1 MNAETAERE
10 MMKLKNQTVDLGLTG
25 YDELFMTGQER
36 ADSRKPKVE
45 EIPLTELTPFK
56 NHPFKVKNDA
66 EMAELMKSI
75 ADAGVLSPALARPKE
90 DGGYEL
96 ISGHRRLAA
105 CKALGMDTMPVIV
118 RQLTDEEAVIT
129 MVDSNLQR
137 EHILPSEKAFAYKMK
152 MEAMRRKAGR
162 PEKNSSQVAT
172 NFDTAAEIG
181 KSAGESRD
189 QVFRYIRLTNL
200 IPEILQMVDDG
211 KIALTPAVELSYLQP
226 SEQEALFSIMDCD
239 EVTPSLSQAQRLRRM
254 SENQTLT
261 DTAAMQLMSEV
272 KGNQVEYVKV
282 PVDSLRSYFRPD
294 TSMKQMAETLVK
306 AMDFYNK
313 HLERQRRD
321 RDAR

>member
-1 MNAETAERE
+1 
-10 MMKLKNQTVDLGLTG
+10 MKLKNQTIDLGLSG
-25 YDELFMTGQER
+25 YDELFMTQQER
-36 ADSRKPKVE
+36 ADTRKPKVE
-45 EIPLTELTPFK
+45 EHPLTELTPFK

-90 DGGYEL
+90 GGGYEL

-118 RQLTDEEAVIT
+118 RRLTDEEAVIT

-152 MEAMRRKAGR
+152 LDALKHQGKTSA
-162 PEKNSSQVAT
+162 QVAQKLSV
-172 NFDTAAEIG
+172 EIVG
-181 KSAGESRD
+181 EAAGESKD
-189 QVFRYIRLTNL
+189 QVRRYIRLTNL

-226 SEQEALFSIMDCD
+226 PEQETLFSIMDCD

-254 SENQTLT
+254 SEEQRFT
-261 DTAAMQLMSEV
+261 DSAVMQLMSEV

-282 PVDSLRSYFRPD
+282 PVDKLRSYFRPD
-294 TSMKQMAETLVK
+294 TSMKQMTETLVK

-313 HLERQRRD
+313 HLERQRQN

>member
-1 MNAETAERE
+1 
-10 MMKLKNQTVDLGLTG
+10 MKLKNQTIDLGLRG
-25 YDELFMTGQER
+25 YDELFMTEQER
-36 ADSRKPKVE
+36 ADTRKPKVE
-45 EIPLTELTPFK
+45 ELPLSELTPFK

-75 ADAGVLSPALARPKE
+75 ADAGVLSPAMARPKKG
-90 DGGYEL
+90 GGYEL

-105 CKALGMDTMPVIV
+105 CKALGMDTMPVII
-118 RQLTDEEAVIT
+118 RKLTDEEAVIT

-152 MEAMRRKAGR
+152 MEALRHQGR
-162 PEKNSSQVAT
+162 TSDQLGPKLTVEEIAKGDSASQV
-172 NFDTAAEIG
+172 
-181 KSAGESRD
+181 K
-189 QVFRYIRLTNL
+189 RYIRLTNL

-211 KIALTPAVELSYLQP
+211 RIALTPAVELSYLQP
-226 SEQEALFSIMDCD
+226 SEQETLFSIMDCD

-254 SENQTLT
+254 SEEQRFT
-261 DTAAMQLMSEV
+261 DSAVMQLMSEV

-282 PVDSLRSYFRPD
+282 PVDKLRSYFRPD
-294 TSMKQMAETLVK
+294 TSMKQMTETLVK

-313 HLERQRRD
+313 HLERQRQD

>member
-1 MNAETAERE
+1 
-10 MMKLKNQTVDLGLTG
+10 MKLKNQTIDLGLSG
-25 YDELFMTGQER
+25 YDELFMTEQER
-36 ADSRKPKVE
+36 ADTRKPKVE
-45 EIPLTELTPFK
+45 ELPLTELTPFK

-90 DGGYEL
+90 GGGYEL

-118 RQLTDEEAVIT
+118 RKLTNEEAVIT

-152 MEAMRRKAGR
+152 MEAL
-162 PEKNSSQVAT
+162 KNQGKRTDLTSYQVGT
-172 NFDTAAEIG
+172 KLDTASEIG
-181 KSAGESRD
+181 KSGSDSRI

-226 SEQEALFSIMDCD
+226 SEQEMLFSVMDCD

-254 SENQTLT
+254 SEEQRFT
-261 DTAAMQLMSEV
+261 DSAIMQLMSEV

-282 PVDSLRSYFRPD
+282 PVDKLRSYFRPD
-294 TSMKQMAETLVK
+294 TSMKQMTETLVK
-306 AMDFYNK
+306 AMEFYNK

>member
-1 MNAETAERE
+1 
-10 MMKLKNQTVDLGLTG
+10 MKLKNQTIDLGLSG
-25 YDELFMTGQER
+25 YDELFMTEQER
-36 ADSRKPKVE
+36 ADTRKPKVE
-45 EIPLTELTPFK
+45 ELPLSELSPFK

-90 DGGYEL
+90 GGGYEL

-118 RQLTDEEAVIT
+118 RKLTDEEAVIT

-152 MEAMRRKAGR
+152 MEAL
-162 PEKNSSQVAT
+162 KNQGKRTDLTSYQVGT
-172 NFDTAAEIG
+172 KLDTASEIG
-181 KSAGESRD
+181 KSGSDSRI

-211 KIALTPAVELSYLQP
+211 MIALTPAVELSYLQP
-226 SEQEALFSIMDCD
+226 SEQETLFSVMDCD

-254 SENQTLT
+254 SEEQRFT
-261 DTAAMQLMSEV
+261 DSAVMQLMSEV

-282 PVDSLRSYFRPD
+282 PVDKLRSYFRPD
-294 TSMKQMAETLVK
+294 TSMKQMTEALVK
-306 AMDFYNK
+306 AMEFYNK

>member
-1 MNAETAERE
+1 
-10 MMKLKNQTVDLGLTG
+10 MKLKEQTIDLGLSG
-25 YDELFMTGQER
+25 YDELFMTEQER
-36 ADSRKPKVE
+36 ADTRKPKVE
-45 EIPLTELTPFK
+45 ELPLLELTPFK

-90 DGGYEL
+90 GGGYEL

-118 RQLTDEEAVIT
+118 RKLTDEEAVIT

-152 MEAMRRKAGR
+152 YEALKHQGT
-162 PEKNSSQVAT
+162 SSQVGTKLRTDELLAQSS
-172 NFDTAAEIG
+172 DD
-181 KSAGESRD
+181 SRN
-189 QVFRYIRLTNL
+189 QIQRYIRLTNL

-211 KIALTPAVELSYLQP
+211 RIALTPAVELSYLQP
-226 SEQEALFSIMDCD
+226 SEQETLFSVMDCD

-254 SENQTLT
+254 SEEQRFT
-261 DTAAMQLMSEV
+261 DSAVMQLMSEV

-282 PVDSLRSYFRPD
+282 PVDKLRSYFRPD
-294 TSMKQMAETLVK
+294 TSMKQMTETLVK

>member
-1 MNAETAERE
+1 
-10 MMKLKNQTVDLGLTG
+10 MKLKNQTVDLGLSG
-25 YDELFMTGQER
+25 YDELFMTEQER
-36 ADSRKPKVE
+36 ADTRKPKVE
-45 EIPLTELTPFK
+45 ELPLSELTPFK
-56 NHPFKVKNDA
+56 DHPFKVKNDA

-90 DGGYEL
+90 GGGYEL

-105 CKALGMDTMPVIV
+105 CKALGMDTLPVIV
-118 RQLTDEEAVIT
+118 RKLTDEEAVIT

-152 MEAMRRKAGR
+152 MEALK
-162 PEKNSSQVAT
+162 SQGKRTDLTSTQLGPKLRSNEIVG
-172 NFDTAAEIG
+172 AASG
-181 KSAGESRD
+181 DSRE
-189 QVFRYIRLTNL
+189 QVRRYIRLTNL

-226 SEQEALFSIMDCD
+226 SEQETLFSTMDCD

-254 SENQTLT
+254 SEEQRFT
-261 DTAAMQLMSEV
+261 DSAVMQLMSEV

-282 PVDSLRSYFRPD
+282 PVDKLRSYFRPD
-294 TSMKQMAETLVK
+294 TSMKQMTETLVK
-306 AMDFYNK
+306 AMEFYNK
-313 HLERQRRD
+313 HLERQRQD

>member
-1 MNAETAERE
+1 
-10 MMKLKNQTVDLGLTG
+10 MKLKNQTIDLGLRA
-25 YDELFMTGQER
+25 YDELFMTEQER
-36 ADSRKPKVE
+36 ADTRKPKVE
-45 EIPLTELTPFK
+45 ELPLSELTPFK

-75 ADAGVLSPALARPKE
+75 ADAGVLSPAMARPKKG
-90 DGGYEL
+90 GGYEL

-105 CKALGMDTMPVIV
+105 CKALGMDTMPVII
-118 RQLTDEEAVIT
+118 RKLTDEEAVIT

-152 MEAMRRKAGR
+152 MEALRHQGR
-162 PEKNSSQVAT
+162 TSDQLGPKLTVEEIAKGDSASQV
-172 NFDTAAEIG
+172 
-181 KSAGESRD
+181 K
-189 QVFRYIRLTNL
+189 RYIRLTNL

-211 KIALTPAVELSYLQP
+211 RIALTPAVELSYLQP
-226 SEQEALFSIMDCD
+226 SEQETLFSIMDCD

-254 SENQTLT
+254 SEEQRFT
-261 DTAAMQLMSEV
+261 DSAVMQLMSEV

-282 PVDSLRSYFRPD
+282 PVDKLRSFFRPD
-294 TSMKQMAETLVK
+294 TSMKQMTETLVK

-313 HLERQRRD
+313 HLERQHRD

>member
-1 MNAETAERE
+1 
-10 MMKLKNQTVDLGLTG
+10 MKLKNQTIDLGLRG
-25 YDELFMTGQER
+25 YDELFMTEQER
-36 ADSRKPKVE
+36 ADTRKPKVE
-45 EIPLTELTPFK
+45 ELPLSELTPFK

-75 ADAGVLSPALARPKE
+75 ADAGVLSPAMARPKKG
-90 DGGYEL
+90 GGYEL

-105 CKALGMDTMPVIV
+105 CKALGMDTMQVII
-118 RQLTDEEAVIT
+118 RKLTDEEAVIT

-152 MEAMRRKAGR
+152 MEALRHQGR
-162 PEKNSSQVAT
+162 TSDQLGPKLTVEEIAKGDSASQV
-172 NFDTAAEIG
+172 
-181 KSAGESRD
+181 K
-189 QVFRYIRLTNL
+189 RYIRLTNL

-211 KIALTPAVELSYLQP
+211 RIALTPAVELSYLQP
-226 SEQEALFSIMDCD
+226 SEQETLFSIMDCD

-254 SENQTLT
+254 SEEQRFT
-261 DTAAMQLMSEV
+261 DSAVMQLMSEV

-282 PVDSLRSYFRPD
+282 PVDKLRSFFRPD
-294 TSMKQMAETLVK
+294 TSMKQMTETLVK

-313 HLERQRRD
+313 HLERQHRD

>member
-1 MNAETAERE
+1 
-10 MMKLKNQTVDLGLTG
+10 MKLKNQTVDLGLSG
-25 YDELFMTGQER
+25 YDELFMTEQER
-36 ADSRKPKVE
+36 ADTRKPKVE
-45 EIPLTELTPFK
+45 ELPLSELTPFK
-56 NHPFKVKNDA
+56 DHPFKVKNDA

-90 DGGYEL
+90 GGGYEL

-118 RQLTDEEAVIT
+118 RKLTDEEAVIT
-129 MVDSNLQR
+129 MVDSNLKR

-152 MEAMRRKAGR
+152 MEALK
-162 PEKNSSQVAT
+162 SQGKRTDLTSTQLGPKLRSNEIVG
-172 NFDTAAEIG
+172 AASG
-181 KSAGESRD
+181 DSRE
-189 QVFRYIRLTNL
+189 QVRRYIRLTNL

-226 SEQEALFSIMDCD
+226 SEQETLFSTMDCD

-254 SENQTLT
+254 SEEQRFT
-261 DTAAMQLMSEV
+261 DSAVMQLMSEV

-282 PVDSLRSYFRPD
+282 PVDKLRSYFRPD
-294 TSMKQMAETLVK
+294 TSMKQMTETLVK
-306 AMDFYNK
+306 AMEFYNK
-313 HLERQRRD
+313 HLERQRQD

>member
-1 MNAETAERE
+1 
-10 MMKLKNQTVDLGLTG
+10 MKLKNQTIDLGLSG
-25 YDELFMTGQER
+25 YDELLITEQER
-36 ADSRKPKVE
+36 ADTRKPKVE
-45 EIPLTELTPFK
+45 ELPLSELTPFK

-75 ADAGVLSPALARPKE
+75 ADAGVLSPAMARPKKG
-90 DGGYEL
+90 GGYEL

-105 CKALGMDTMPVIV
+105 CKTLGMETMPVII
-118 RQLTDEEAVIT
+118 RPLSDEEAVIT

-152 MEAMRRKAGR
+152 MDALK
-162 PEKNSSQVAT
+162 SQGKRTDLTSYQVGT
-172 NFDTAAEIG
+172 KFDAASEIG
-181 KSAGESRD
+181 KSGNDSRI

-211 KIALTPAVELSYLQP
+211 RIALTPAVELSYLQP
-226 SEQEALFSIMDCD
+226 SEQETLFSVMDCD

-254 SENQTLT
+254 SEEQRFT
-261 DTAAMQLMSEV
+261 DSAVMQIMSEV

-282 PVDSLRSYFRPD
+282 PVDKLRSYFRPD
-294 TSMKQMAETLVK
+294 TSMKQMTETLVK

-313 HLERQRRD
+313 HLERQRQD

>member
-1 MNAETAERE
+1 
-10 MMKLKNQTVDLGLTG
+10 MKLKNQTINLGLSG
-25 YDELFMTGQER
+25 YDELFMTEQER
-36 ADSRKPKVE
+36 ADTRKPKVE
-45 EIPLTELTPFK
+45 ELPLSELTPFK
-56 NHPFKVKNDA
+56 DHPFKVKNDA

-90 DGGYEL
+90 GGGYEL

-118 RQLTDEEAVIT
+118 RKLTDEEAVIT

-152 MEAMRRKAGR
+152 MEALK
-162 PEKNSSQVAT
+162 SQGKRTDLTSTQLGPKLRSNEIVG
-172 NFDTAAEIG
+172 AASG
-181 KSAGESRD
+181 DSRE
-189 QVFRYIRLTNL
+189 QVRRYIRLTNL

-226 SEQEALFSIMDCD
+226 PEQETLFSIMDCD

-254 SENQTLT
+254 SEEQRFT
-261 DTAAMQLMSEV
+261 DSAVMQLMSEV

-282 PVDSLRSYFRPD
+282 PVDKLRSYFRPD
-294 TSMKQMAETLVK
+294 TSMKQMTETLVK
-306 AMDFYNK
+306 AMEFYNK
-313 HLERQRRD
+313 HLERQRQD

>member
-1 MNAETAERE
+1 
-10 MMKLKNQTVDLGLTG
+10 MKLKNQTIDLGLSG
-25 YDELFMTGQER
+25 YDELFMTEQER
-36 ADSRKPKVE
+36 ADTRKPKVE
-45 EIPLTELTPFK
+45 ELPLSELTPFK

-66 EMAELMKSI
+66 EMVELMKSI

-90 DGGYEL
+90 GGGYEL

-105 CKALGMDTMPVIV
+105 CKTLGMDTMPVII
-118 RQLTDEEAVIT
+118 RPLSDEEAVIT

-152 MEAMRRKAGR
+152 MEALRHQGR
-162 PEKNSSQVAT
+162 TSDQLGPKLTVEEIAKGDSASQV
-172 NFDTAAEIG
+172 
-181 KSAGESRD
+181 K
-189 QVFRYIRLTNL
+189 RYIRLTNL

-211 KIALTPAVELSYLQP
+211 RIALTPAVELSYLQP
-226 SEQEALFSIMDCD
+226 SEQETLFSIMDCD

-254 SENQTLT
+254 SEEQRFT
-261 DTAAMQLMSEV
+261 DSAVMQLMSEV

-282 PVDSLRSYFRPD
+282 PVDKLRSFFRPD
-294 TSMKQMAETLVK
+294 TSMKQMTETLVK

-313 HLERQRRD
+313 HLERQHRD

>member
-1 MNAETAERE
+1 
-10 MMKLKNQTVDLGLTG
+10 MKLKNQTIDFGLSG
-25 YDELFMTGQER
+25 YDELFMTEQER
-36 ADSRKPKVE
+36 ADTRKPKVE
-45 EIPLTELTPFK
+45 ELPLSELTPFK
-56 NHPFKVKNDA
+56 DHPFKVKNDA

-90 DGGYEL
+90 GGGYEL

-118 RQLTDEEAVIT
+118 RKLTDEEAVIT

-152 MEAMRRKAGR
+152 MEAL
-162 PEKNSSQVAT
+162 KNQGKRTDLTSYQVGT
-172 NFDTAAEIG
+172 KLDTASEIG
-181 KSAGESRD
+181 KSGSDSRI

-226 SEQEALFSIMDCD
+226 SEQETLFSVMDCD

-254 SENQTLT
+254 SEEQRFT
-261 DTAAMQLMSEV
+261 DSAVMQLMSEV

-282 PVDSLRSYFRPD
+282 PVDKLRSFFRPD
-294 TSMKQMAETLVK
+294 TSMKQMTETLVK

>member
-1 MNAETAERE
+1 
-10 MMKLKNQTVDLGLTG
+10 MKLKNQTVDLGLSG
-25 YDELFMTGQER
+25 YDELFMTEQER
-36 ADSRKPKVE
+36 ADTRKPKVE
-45 EIPLTELTPFK
+45 ELPLSELTPFK
-56 NHPFKVKNDA
+56 DHPFKVKNDA

-90 DGGYEL
+90 GGGYEL

-118 RQLTDEEAVIT
+118 RKLTDEEAVIT

-152 MEAMRRKAGR
+152 MEALK
-162 PEKNSSQVAT
+162 SQGKRTDLTSTQLGPKLRSNEIVG
-172 NFDTAAEIG
+172 AASG
-181 KSAGESRD
+181 DSRE
-189 QVFRYIRLTNL
+189 QVRRYIRLTNL

-226 SEQEALFSIMDCD
+226 SEQETLFSTMDCD

-254 SENQTLT
+254 SEEQRFT
-261 DTAAMQLMSEV
+261 DSAVMQLMSEV

-282 PVDSLRSYFRPD
+282 PVDKLRSYFRPD
-294 TSMKQMAETLVK
+294 TSMKQMTETLVK
-306 AMDFYNK
+306 AMEFYNK
-313 HLERQRRD
+313 HLERQRQD

>member
-1 MNAETAERE
+1 
-10 MMKLKNQTVDLGLTG
+10 MKLKNQTIDLGLSG
-25 YDELFMTGQER
+25 YKELFMTEQER
-36 ADSRKPKVE
+36 TDIRKPKVE
-45 EIPLTELTPFK
+45 ELPLTELTPFE

-66 EMAELMKSI
+66 EMAELMKSV
-75 ADAGVLSPALARPKE
+75 ADAGVLSPALARPRE
-90 DGGYEL
+90 SGGYEL

-118 RQLTDEEAVIT
+118 RKLTDEEAVIT

-152 MEAMRRKAGR
+152 LDALKHQGKTSA
-162 PEKNSSQVAT
+162 QVAQKLSV
-172 NFDTAAEIG
+172 EIVG
-181 KSAGESRD
+181 EAAGESKD
-189 QVFRYIRLTNL
+189 QVRRYIRLTNL

-211 KIALTPAVELSYLQP
+211 RIALTPAVELSYLQP
-226 SEQEALFSIMDCD
+226 SEQEMLFSIMDCD

-254 SENQTLT
+254 SEEQRFT
-261 DTAAMQLMSEV
+261 DSAVMQLMSEV

-282 PVDSLRSYFRPD
+282 PVDSLRSFFRPD
-294 TSMKQMAETLVK
+294 TSMKQMTETLVK

-321 RDAR
+321 RNAR

>member
-1 MNAETAERE
+1 
-10 MMKLKNQTVDLGLTG
+10 MKLKNQTIDLGLRG
-25 YDELFMTGQER
+25 YDELFMTEQER
-36 ADSRKPKVE
+36 ADTRKPKVE
-45 EIPLTELTPFK
+45 ELPLSELTPFK

-75 ADAGVLSPALARPKE
+75 ADAGVLSPAMARPKKG
-90 DGGYEL
+90 GGYEL

-105 CKALGMDTMPVIV
+105 CKALGMDTMPVII
-118 RQLTDEEAVIT
+118 RKLTDEEAVIT

-152 MEAMRRKAGR
+152 MEALRHQGR
-162 PEKNSSQVAT
+162 TSDQLGPKLTVEEIAKGDSASQV
-172 NFDTAAEIG
+172 
-181 KSAGESRD
+181 K
-189 QVFRYIRLTNL
+189 RYIRLTNL

-211 KIALTPAVELSYLQP
+211 RIALTPAVELSYLQP
-226 SEQEALFSIMDCD
+226 SEQETLFSIMDCD

-254 SENQTLT
+254 SEEQRFT
-261 DTAAMQLMSEV
+261 DSAVMQLMSEV

-282 PVDSLRSYFRPD
+282 PVDKLRSYFRPD
-294 TSMKQMAETLVK
+294 TSMKQMTETLVK
-306 AMDFYNK
+306 AMEFYNR